1 MINSTFLKIDLPKHL
16 FANTSSLKDDRQVYL
31 NSLALY
37 AADWYLKCL
46 QFETQHE
53 DQSDWWM
60 QYLSKSAALEVAG
73 IGKLECIPV
82 VGDAATIT
90 LSPDLKDDRVGYL
103 FVKLNESLTSA
114 EIMGFMPKYSE
125 TVRLD
130 RLEST
135 DKLIDYLC
143 DLELEPKPIITSPS
157 PIDLLEGWGLGIFNG
172 IWKAIDELS
181 LTPAYR
187 SRRSLLSLKSTGGGG
202 RIKLGNLPES
212 PTVIVT
218 IEYQQVDDV
227 NFNLYLQIYPE
238 SPELTLPIDLKFSAV
253 SDGIEIDSIYTKADN
268 VSGEI
273 VLENGKKGESFNL
286 EVEFNGIKQIQLV
299 IV

>member
-1 MINSTFLKIDLPKHL
+1 
-16 FANTSSLKDDRQVYL
+16 
-31 NSLALY
+31 LALY

-130 RLEST
+130 RLQST
-135 DKLIDYLC
+135 DDLIDYLC
-143 DLELEPKPIITSPS
+143 DLESQTIPEQ
-157 PIDLLEGWGLGIFNG
+157 IDEALGKVLVNLGKWSQGIFDDIWQG
-172 IWKAIDELS
+172 IDNLQLA
-181 LTPAYR
+181 PAYR
-187 SRRSLLSLKSTGGGG
+187 TTAYRNNRSLSVKSIEVRREAMEIIERG
-202 RIKLGNLPES
+202 RKIVLGDS
-212 PTVIVT
+212 PDRPSVI
-218 IEYQQVDDV
+218 IILGYQQIDTD
-227 NFNLYLQIYPE
+227 NYNLYLQVYPE
-238 SPELTLPIDLKFSAV
+238 ESQKNLPVGMKFSAI
-253 SDGIEIDSIYTKADN
+253 DDLGNEIGAVETNAGDI
-268 VSGEI
+268 SGEI
-273 VLENGKKGESFNL
+273 VLENGKPGE
-286 EVEFNGIKQIQLV
+286 EFRLFIT
-299 IV
+299 